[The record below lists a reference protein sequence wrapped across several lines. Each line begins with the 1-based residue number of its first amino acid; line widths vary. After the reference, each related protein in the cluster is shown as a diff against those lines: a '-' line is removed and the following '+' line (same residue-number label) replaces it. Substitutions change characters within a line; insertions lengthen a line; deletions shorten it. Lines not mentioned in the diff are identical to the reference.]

1 MLSSAHDVVCL
12 TSARDALHRI
22 LAGERFDIVLC
33 DLMMPDVTGMDLHT
47 ALSREAPDQVEKM
60 AFMTGGAFTDRAH
73 DFLDRVRTPC
83 IEKPFSSQSLLR
95 FVNALLQ

>member
-22 LAGERFDIVLC
+22 RTGERFDIILC

-47 ALSREAPDQVEKM
+47 ALSAEAPEQAQKM
-60 AFMTGGAFTDRAH
+60 AFMTGGAFTQRAH
-73 DFLDRVRTPC
+73 EFLDRVCTPY
-83 IEKPFSSQSLLR
+83 IEKPFDSQSLLR
-95 FVNALLQ
+95 FVNSLLC